1 MLLHYPSAQ
10 MHDLDLLGM
19 FLERAAGAGKK
30 LQNNINLVLFEVLSS
45 VISKASSQIMHS

>member
-1 MLLHYPSAQ
+1 

-19 FLERAAGAGKK
+19 FLERAAGAGKN